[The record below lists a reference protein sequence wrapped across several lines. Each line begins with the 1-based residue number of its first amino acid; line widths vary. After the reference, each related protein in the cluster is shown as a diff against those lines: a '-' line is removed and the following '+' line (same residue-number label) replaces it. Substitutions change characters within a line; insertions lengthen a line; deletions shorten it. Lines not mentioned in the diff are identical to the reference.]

1 MTQLFEAINYLHRN
15 RICHR
20 DLKPDNILVTQESD
34 ATAPNKVKIKLID
47 FNVSVKLEDENS
59 KVKGPTG
66 LKEWSAPETRL
77 KYETD
82 LKIDCWTLGCVMFF
96 LCTGEQ
102 PFERHDK
109 IEITPEFNLKQKLMD
124 YCESNYFNEMVDFI
138 SNLLV
143 NDPDARLSSIQ
154 ALSHPWIVSAE

>member
-1 MTQLFEAINYLHRN
+1 
-15 RICHR
+15 
-20 DLKPDNILVTQESD
+20 
-34 ATAPNKVKIKLID
+34 
-47 FNVSVKLEDENS
+47 
-59 KVKGPTG
+59 
-66 LKEWSAPETRL
+66 
-77 KYETD
+77 
-82 LKIDCWTLGCVMFF
+82 MFF